1 MKLMKKKLRL
11 KKIKFIPVNV
21 PKVFKEEKIFVKDCL
36 DTNWISSEG
45 SYVKKFESKFAN
57 YNNRKFGIAVSSGTA
72 ALEIALKAFN
82 FKTKDEVIIP
92 TFSII
97 STALCVIK
105 LGLKPIL
112 VDSDLS
118 DWNMLVNQVLKKI
131 NKRTKA
137 IIITH
142 IYGFPVDMSR
152 ILRIAKK
159 KNIKIIEDSAEM
171 IGQKY
176 KNRMCG
182 SFGDA
187 STFSF
192 YANKHITTG
201 EGGMILTNDKK
212 FYKKCM
218 SLRNLCFGLK
228 TNRFNHDDIGWNY
241 RLTNVQAAIGCGQ
254 LKNISWIINRKREIG
269 KRYTKLLKKNTKIYI
284 QPLNNNFSKNIYW
297 VFGILIKPNTKIKRN
312 YVMEKLL
319 QNKIQTRPFFYPM
332 HKQAIFKK
340 MKIFNKNEKYPN
352 SEYLCKNGF
361 YLPSGV
367 GIKNFEI
374 DYICRILN
382 NIFKIS

>member
-82 FKTKDEVIIP
+82 LKTKDEVIIP

-142 IYGFPVDMSR
+142 IYGFPVDMSQ
-152 ILRIAKK
+152 ILRISKK
-159 KNIKIIEDSAEM
+159 KNIKIIEDSA
-171 IGQKY
+171 
-176 KNRMCG
+176 
-182 SFGDA
+182 
-187 STFSF
+187 
-192 YANKHITTG
+192 
-201 EGGMILTNDKK
+201 
-212 FYKKCM
+212 
-218 SLRNLCFGLK
+218 
-228 TNRFNHDDIGWNY
+228 
-241 RLTNVQAAIGCGQ
+241 
-254 LKNISWIINRKREIG
+254 
-269 KRYTKLLKKNTKIYI
+269 
-284 QPLNNNFSKNIYW
+284 
-297 VFGILIKPNTKIKRN
+297 
-312 YVMEKLL
+312 
-319 QNKIQTRPFFYPM
+319 
-332 HKQAIFKK
+332 
-340 MKIFNKNEKYPN
+340 
-352 SEYLCKNGF
+352 
-361 YLPSGV
+361 
-367 GIKNFEI
+367 
-374 DYICRILN
+374 
-382 NIFKIS
+382 

>member
-45 SYVKKFESKFAN
+45 SYVKKFESEFAN

-72 ALEIALKAFN
+72 ALEIALKALN
-82 FKTKDEVIIP
+82 LKTKDEVIIP

-201 EGGMILTNDKK
+201 EGGMI
-212 FYKKCM
+212 
-218 SLRNLCFGLK
+218 
-228 TNRFNHDDIGWNY
+228 
-241 RLTNVQAAIGCGQ
+241 
-254 LKNISWIINRKREIG
+254 
-269 KRYTKLLKKNTKIYI
+269 
-284 QPLNNNFSKNIYW
+284 
-297 VFGILIKPNTKIKRN
+297 
-312 YVMEKLL
+312 
-319 QNKIQTRPFFYPM
+319 
-332 HKQAIFKK
+332 
-340 MKIFNKNEKYPN
+340 
-352 SEYLCKNGF
+352 
-361 YLPSGV
+361 
-367 GIKNFEI
+367 
-374 DYICRILN
+374 
-382 NIFKIS
+382 

>member
-45 SYVKKFESKFAN
+45 SYVKKFESEFAN

-82 FKTKDEVIIP
+82 LKTKDEVIIP

-228 TNRFNHDDIGWNY
+228 TNRFDHDDIGWNY